1 MKRFLPALLILCL
14 VTAAASA
21 DPLPLL
27 DDYVGEVV
35 QPLDESDPSA
45 GRFEFSYRYPH
56 VDEEAEGG
64 AEINAFYDER
74 RNSRRCCR

>member
-1 MKRFLPALLILCL
+1 MKRLLPVLLILCL
-14 VTAAASA
+14 FTAAAFA

-45 GRFEFSYRYPH
+45 GKFEFSYR
-56 VDEEAEGG
+56 
-64 AEINAFYDER
+64 
-74 RNSRRCCR
+74 